1 MFITTNRSKDKQ
13 YFKTN
18 EVDKNKSNKKYLK
31 KLNIQKESQ
40 SAENLDNPEN
50 PEPEPLP
57 IRKIITIDKESN
69 EDFLLLFR
77 RKFDDIFKKI
87 KGHEKIFEQ
96 LKKKK

>member
-50 PEPEPLP
+50 P
-57 IRKIITIDKESN
+57 
-69 EDFLLLFR
+69 
-77 RKFDDIFKKI
+77 
-87 KGHEKIFEQ
+87 
-96 LKKKK
+96 